1 MGFSQGFEIF
11 VGEKNFAENSW
22 TIQLRLQKASTAE
35 APRTDSVHLSISF
48 MFLIIKILRIL
59 KILEARRTPKILDPK
74 SLTWKAFLV
83 ICD

>member
-1 MGFSQGFEIF
+1 MDY
-11 VGEKNFAENSW
+11 
-22 TIQLRLQKASTAE
+22 STSFTTGLHSE
-35 APRTDSVHLSISF
+35 GYGRTLFISF

-59 KILEARRTPKILDPK
+59 KILDPK